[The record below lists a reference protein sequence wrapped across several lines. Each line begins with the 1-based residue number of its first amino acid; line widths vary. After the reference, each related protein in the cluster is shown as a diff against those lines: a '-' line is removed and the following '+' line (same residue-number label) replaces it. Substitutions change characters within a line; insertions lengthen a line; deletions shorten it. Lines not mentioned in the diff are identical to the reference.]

1 MPRGILVPLYRAVS
15 LRNVILMVNT
25 NRCNATLSA
34 TSAGV
39 LGARDRRYQKLEA
52 VAGGSVL

>member
-1 MPRGILVPLYRAVS
+1 MPRGILVSLYRAVS
-15 LRNVILMVNT
+15 LLNVILMVNM
-25 NRCNATLSA
+25 NRCNATLSV

-39 LGARDRRYQKLEA
+39 LVARDRRYQKLEA